1 MKKLFIIF
9 SLIFISVFNIYSF
22 DLIVPSAG
30 DESYVLMDG
39 DDEFIVDDSVYMK
52 YAFDHSVN
60 VERFSDTITLISYDD
75 EEMLVLLN
83 ATEEDLSVQKFMLRF
98 SVDEP
103 DVLIVN
109 SPIDFELLE
118 EIDADDLYISG
129 LISPDERAMLRRM
142 DMDFVELDISSIL
155 RLTRDG
161 ISVIS
166 GNKNNGQNGGFYVS
180 CPNCGTMIYVPRQ

>member
-83 ATEEDLSVQKFMLRF
+83 ATEDDLDGQKFMLRF

-180 CPNCGTMIYVPRQ
+180 CPNCGTMIYVPLQ

>member
-30 DESYVLMDG
+30 DESYVLMDR

-83 ATEEDLSVQKFMLRF
+83 ATEDDLDGQKFMLRF

-180 CPNCGTMIYVPRQ
+180 CPNCGTMIYVPLQ

>member
-9 SLIFISVFNIYSF
+9 SLIFISLFNIYSF

-39 DDEFIVDDSVYMK
+39 DDEFIVDDSVYLK
-52 YAFDHSVN
+52 YAFNHSVN

-83 ATEEDLSVQKFMLRF
+83 ATEDDLSGQKFMLRF

-109 SPIDFELLE
+109 SPIDFELLD

-180 CPNCGTMIYVPRQ
+180 CPNCGTMIYVPLQ

>member
-39 DDEFIVDDSVYMK
+39 DDEFIVDDSVYLK

-83 ATEEDLSVQKFMLRF
+83 ATEDDLSVQKFMLRF

-180 CPNCGTMIYVPRQ
+180 CPNCGTMIYVPLQ

>member
-39 DDEFIVDDSVYMK
+39 DDEFIVDDSVYLK
-52 YAFDHSVN
+52 YAFDRSVN

-83 ATEEDLSVQKFMLRF
+83 ATEDDFDGQKFMLRF

-109 SPIDFELLE
+109 SPIDFELLD

-129 LISPDERAMLRRM
+129 LISPDERAMIRRM

-180 CPNCGTMIYVPRQ
+180 CPNCGTMIYVPLQ

>member
-39 DDEFIVDDSVYMK
+39 DDEFIVDDSVYLK

-109 SPIDFELLE
+109 SPIDFELLD

-180 CPNCGTMIYVPRQ
+180 CPNCGTMIYVPLQ

>member
-180 CPNCGTMIYVPRQ
+180 CPNCGTMIYVPLQ

>member
-9 SLIFISVFNIYSF
+9 SLIFISVFNLSAF

-39 DDEFIVDDSVYMK
+39 DEEFIVDDSVYLK

-60 VERFSDTITLISYDD
+60 VERFSDTITLISYED

-83 ATEEDLSVQKFMLRF
+83 ATEDDLDGQKFMLRF

-109 SPIDFELLE
+109 SPIDFELLD

-180 CPNCGTMIYVPRQ
+180 CPNCGTMIYVPLQ

>member
-39 DDEFIVDDSVYMK
+39 DDEFIVDDSVYLK

-83 ATEEDLSVQKFMLRF
+83 ATEDDLSVQKFMLRF

-109 SPIDFELLE
+109 SPIDFELLD

>member
-39 DDEFIVDDSVYMK
+39 DDEFIVDDSVYLK

-109 SPIDFELLE
+109 SPIDFELLD

>member
-83 ATEEDLSVQKFMLRF
+83 ATEDDFSVQKFMLRF

-109 SPIDFELLE
+109 SPIDFELLD

-180 CPNCGTMIYVPRQ
+180 CPNCGTMIYVPLQ

>member
-39 DDEFIVDDSVYMK
+39 DEEFIVDDSVYLK
-52 YAFDHSVN
+52 YAFDHSVS

>member
-83 ATEEDLSVQKFMLRF
+83 ATEDDLDGQKFMLRF

>member
-30 DESYVLMDG
+30 DESYVLIDG

-83 ATEEDLSVQKFMLRF
+83 ATEDDLSVQKFMLRF

>member
-1 MKKLFIIF
+1 MKKLFIFF

-22 DLIVPSAG
+22 DLIVPSAD

-39 DDEFIVDDSVYMK
+39 DEEFIVDDSVYMK
-52 YAFDHSVN
+52 YAFDRSVN

-83 ATEEDLSVQKFMLRF
+83 ATEDDLSVQKFMLRF

-129 LISPDERAMLRRM
+129 VISPDERAMLRRM

-180 CPNCGTMIYVPRQ
+180 CPNCGTMIYVPLQ

>member
-22 DLIVPSAG
+22 DLIVPSAD

-39 DDEFIVDDSVYMK
+39 DEEFIVDDSVYMK
-52 YAFDHSVN
+52 YAFDRSVN

-83 ATEEDLSVQKFMLRF
+83 ATEDDLSVQKFMLRF

-109 SPIDFELLE
+109 SPIDFELLD

-180 CPNCGTMIYVPRQ
+180 CPNCGTMIYVPLQ

>member
-39 DDEFIVDDSVYMK
+39 DEEFIVDDSVYLK

-60 VERFSDTITLISYDD
+60 VERFSDTITLISYED

-83 ATEEDLSVQKFMLRF
+83 ATEDDLDGQKFMLRF

-109 SPIDFELLE
+109 SPIDFELLD

-180 CPNCGTMIYVPRQ
+180 CPNCGTMIYVPLQ

>member
-83 ATEEDLSVQKFMLRF
+83 ATEDDLSVQKFMLRF

-109 SPIDFELLE
+109 SPIDFELLD

-180 CPNCGTMIYVPRQ
+180 CPNCGTMIYVPLQ

>member
-83 ATEEDLSVQKFMLRF
+83 ATEDDLSVQKFMLRF

-180 CPNCGTMIYVPRQ
+180 CPNCGTMIYVPLQ

>member
-39 DDEFIVDDSVYMK
+39 DEEFIVDDSVYLK

-60 VERFSDTITLISYDD
+60 VERFSDTITLISYED

-83 ATEEDLSVQKFMLRF
+83 ATEDDLDGQKFMLRF

-109 SPIDFELLE
+109 SPIDFELLD

-155 RLTRDG
+155 RLTSDG
-161 ISVIS
+161 ISVLS

-180 CPNCGTMIYVPRQ
+180 CPNCGTMIYVPLQ

>member
-22 DLIVPSAG
+22 DLIVPSAD

-39 DDEFIVDDSVYMK
+39 DEEFIVDDSVYMK
-52 YAFDHSVN
+52 YAFDRSVN

-83 ATEEDLSVQKFMLRF
+83 ATEDDLSVQKFMLRF

-180 CPNCGTMIYVPRQ
+180 CPNCGTMIYVPLQ

>member
-109 SPIDFELLE
+109 SPIDFELLD

-180 CPNCGTMIYVPRQ
+180 CPNCGTMIYVPLQ

>member
-1 MKKLFIIF
+1 
-9 SLIFISVFNIYSF
+9 
-22 DLIVPSAG
+22 
-30 DESYVLMDG
+30 MDG
-39 DDEFIVDDSVYMK
+39 DDEFIVDDSVYLK

-109 SPIDFELLE
+109 SPIDFELLD

-180 CPNCGTMIYVPRQ
+180 CPNCGTMIYVPLQ

>member
-39 DDEFIVDDSVYMK
+39 DEEFIVDDSVYMK
-52 YAFDHSVN
+52 YAFKGSVN

-83 ATEEDLSVQKFMLRF
+83 ATEDDLDGQKFMLRF

-109 SPIDFELLE
+109 SPIDFELLD

-180 CPNCGTMIYVPRQ
+180 CPNCGTMIYVPLQ